1 MARLNEPA
9 QPVESVDAR
18 EYMLKELPVLPA
30 ITHDCI
36 VKRRFVRQNRD
47 LAKSNSVQS
56 LRIRTLEAET
66 SRLLS
71 DNISLRAQLIKLQTE
86 VDTQRTQYMVD
97 QVGVVKGKLEQKV
110 RELSSFVLELGA
122 VQDRVQSGGEIQ
134 PRSRGGRTSPQRS
147 PDQKNWKNAFTLS
160 EVTGGQD
167 GRLPPIAED
176 KAYPRLTLNHDE
188 LAKLLSDPINNNDS
202 PDLGPPPIVHFEE
215 EDPIK
220 FDPGQR
226 GNESGLGL
234 DGVHEVPT
242 ANLETRKKRR
252 DSTTIPDFK
261 RASRFEPRAGQSM
274 EPSTATAQ
282 EAPEQPLRVSAK
294 RKLDVRDLEDR
305 SGPTRSTE
313 GDDFPFQ
320 RNASTSTS
328 SSEKQ
333 DQENL
338 TTAESRV
345 STKVTQ
351 DLAAARGVKREKTKS
366 GNHVTVAP
374 GRKALGPTIAES
386 VNTDPISSPTK
397 TSKATVIDQ
406 IADLKK
412 DAARKAGSKD
422 RSRDK
427 KPATTVTKVTKS
439 QAQKAEPLS
448 VPIDEQEPPPETPAG
463 LYLRSPL
470 TSEPSVAR
478 PESRDTPPPTDL
490 TSAGDSVN
498 GASRPSRRP
507 RASVSYAEPS
517 LNTKLRRPTQELVD
531 AVTGGGRNQHTSGI
545 NHARGRS
552 ESELPGSTIN
562 REKLRTVVVKKEVE
576 PEPPWKSLP
585 LEPSSQ
591 RQKVFAES
599 VSPLGTKAGST
610 PEALPPSIMTQR
622 GRRASTLH
630 TKTPS
635 DISDPEANERPTS
648 SASAA
653 AISALIAGSK
663 KTSRENDR
671 RKDDLGLD
679 EALEKLDIYD
689 FQDSSSPA
697 ETGGD
702 VRGFTKDAL
711 AKERVKRRQSSLLAP
726 VAPGSSEPGT
736 GDEGHENEVL
746 TARGGGRRRESLGN
760 IQHATSNNDT
770 AATEN
775 NGLNQ
780 DLRAAEGVTGLKGDR
795 LGSLRA
801 ERAASRRRS
810 MML

>member
-9 QPVESVDAR
+9 QPVESVDA
-18 EYMLKELPVLPA
+18 L
-30 ITHDCI
+30 
-36 VKRRFVRQNRD
+36 KRRFVRQNRD

-110 RELSSFVLELGA
+110 RELSGFVLELGA

-134 PRSRGGRTSPQRS
+134 SGSRGGRTSPKRS

-202 PDLGPPPIVHFEE
+202 PDLGPPPIAHFEE

-226 GNESGLGL
+226 GTESGLGL
-234 DGVHEVPT
+234 DGVHEVHM

-252 DSTTIPDFK
+252 DSATIPDFK

-274 EPSTATAQ
+274 EPSTTTAQ
-282 EAPEQPLRVSAK
+282 EASEQPLRVSAK

-305 SGPTRSTE
+305 SGPTRSTA

-328 SSEKQ
+328 STEKQ
-333 DQENL
+333 EQENL
-338 TTAESRV
+338 TTAVSGV
-345 STKVTQ
+345 STKITQ
-351 DLAAARGVKREKTKS
+351 DLAAARGVKREKAKS
-366 GNHVTVAP
+366 GNHVTAAP
-374 GRKALGPTIAES
+374 GRKALGPKS

-397 TSKATVIDQ
+397 TSKAIVIDQ

-427 KPATTVTKVTKS
+427 KPSITATKVTKS
-439 QAQKAEPLS
+439 QAQKAEPLN
-448 VPIDEQEPPPETPAG
+448 VTIDEQEPSPETPAG
-463 LYLRSPL
+463 LYLRSPV

-478 PESRDTPPPTDL
+478 PKSHDTPPPADL

-517 LNTKLRRPTQELVD
+517 LNTKMRRPTQELVD
-531 AVTGGGRNQHTSGI
+531 AVIGGGRNQRTSGI
-545 NHARGRS
+545 SHERGRS
-552 ESELPGSTIN
+552 ESEFPGSAIN
-562 REKLRTVVVKKEVE
+562 REKLRTVVIKKEVE

-591 RQKVFAES
+591 DQKILAEAM
-599 VSPLGTKAGST
+599 SPLGTKAGST
-610 PEALPPSIMTQR
+610 PEALPSSIMTQR

-630 TKTPS
+630 KQPPS
-635 DISDPEANERPTS
+635 DVSDLETNQRPTS

-663 KTSRENDR
+663 KISRENDR

-697 ETGGD
+697 QTGDD
-702 VRGFTKDAL
+702 VRGVSKDAL
-711 AKERVKRRQSSLLAP
+711 AKERVKRRQSSLLGP
-726 VAPGSSEPGT
+726 VVPGSSEPGT
-736 GDEGHENEVL
+736 GDEGHETEIL
-746 TARGGGRRRESLGN
+746 TARGGGRRRESVGN
-760 IQHATSNNDT
+760 TQHATSNSNT
-770 AATEN
+770 TAAATERN
-775 NGLNQ
+775 ELDKE
-780 DLRAAEGVTGLKGDR
+780 DLKAAADVTGFKGDR
-795 LGSLRA
+795 QGSLRK